1 MPTKSKKTI
10 SKTLMMWVALRKK
23 DFEYEPP
30 PTQLAENFITES
42 GEDLLME
49 STEVLTT

>member
-1 MPTKSKKTI
+1 MPSKSKKTI
-10 SKTLMMWVALRKK
+10 SKTLMMWAALRKK
-23 DFEYEPP
+23 EFEYEPLP
-30 PTQLAENFITES
+30 PQLSENLLTES